1 MQVLAPRLS
10 LSFLL
15 LFCTFARAQT
25 PPDDWQKF
33 LTPPAKSPTNG
44 SVFVEANGDKAS
56 AQISLGGDDSW
67 QVQVLA
73 GPNLARTIVGNGK
86 ETRVLDNATK
96 RVQRFDFDALS
107 EWFRGFDIDN
117 GGPANLWL
125 HPSAQLV
132 TQNYNAKLSSIGG
145 QTVLELTANA
155 RGKYLQ
161 RVGVMVGGAGGGR
174 YYAART
180 TAAWNRVYRMQ
191 LKFSA
196 PQVLAART
204 DFDSDN
210 RILQTLNYAYE
221 NALLKT
227 VTVRDADN
235 RLLSTWN
242 YQWNAT
248 PAAANFALPAAPII
262 EENTP
267 RDSVE
272 NDASSWWNRGVLQ
285 TRREDWRAALASF
298 TRAAQLA
305 PDALAAPS
313 AQFDAALQV
322 RDTAATLD
330 ALQRIEKVAGPDNY
344 ETVSRRLRWHSLQ
357 RYSDAARADLQA
369 LTADKSPRA
378 QWLRATTWRTLG
390 DQNAATQ
397 AARETLDNAETPAS
411 VAFDAAALL
420 GEIAPANLADEIEK
434 SATNVQA
441 HQIAARLLRNKN
453 AALTAEQLPENLSD
467 PRALVLIARTLEAR
481 GDGATTIWQKIA
493 DTATT
498 PLQPLAQRQLM
509 TLAAQRGD
517 AAASLALYTVLVA
530 RLGDS
535 ETSALQNFLF
545 QCVGQKRQRGK
556 VSRHIAK
563 SRHQRARHQFRRA
576 PVAGLSTAIR
586 EQ

>member
-10 LSFLL
+10 LCFLL

-25 PPDDWQKF
+25 APNDWQKF

-44 SVFVEANGDKAS
+44 SVSVEANGDQAS
-56 AQISLGGDDSW
+56 AQILLGQDDSW

-73 GPNLARTIVGNGK
+73 GPNSARRIVGNGQ
-86 ETRVLDNATK
+86 ETRVLDNATG
-96 RVQRFDFDALS
+96 RVQRFDFNALG

-125 HPSAQLV
+125 RPAAQLV
-132 TQNYNAKLSSIGG
+132 AQNYSAKLSSKEG
-145 QTVLELTANA
+145 QTVLDLTANA

-161 RVGVMVGGAGGGR
+161 RTGVMVGGAGGGR
-174 YYAART
+174 YYAARKT
-180 TAAWNRVYRMQ
+180 PAWNRVYRMQ
-191 LKFSA
+191 LQYNA

-227 VTVRDADN
+227 VTVRDANN
-235 RLLSTWN
+235 RLLSTWT
-242 YQWNAT
+242 YRWNAT
-248 PAAANFALPAAPII
+248 PAANFALPEAPIL

-298 TRAAQLA
+298 ARAAQLA

-322 RDTAATLD
+322 RDTSATLD
-330 ALQRIEKVAGPDNY
+330 ALQRIEKVAGPNNY

-357 RYSDAARADLQA
+357 RDSDAARADLQA
-369 LTADKSPRA
+369 LSADKTPRA

-390 DQNAATQ
+390 DQNAAIQ
-397 AARETLDNAETPAS
+397 EARETLDNAATSANL
-411 VAFDAAALL
+411 AFDAAALL
-420 GEIAPANLADEIEK
+420 IEIAPANLADALEK
-434 SATNVQA
+434 STPNAQA
-441 HQIAARLLRNKN
+441 HQVAARLLRNKN
-453 AALTAEQLPENLSD
+453 AALTAEQLQENLND

-481 GDGATTIWQKIA
+481 GDGAATLWQKIA
-493 DTATT
+493 DTATA
-498 PLQPLAQRQLM
+498 PLQQVAQRQLM
-509 TLAAQRGD
+509 ALAAQRGD
-517 AAASLALYTVLVA
+517 AAASLALYTGLAA
-530 RLGDS
+530 RLNDDEMGQFAEFS
-535 ETSALQNFLF
+535 F

-556 VSRHIAK
+556 VSRHAAK
-563 SRHQRARHQFRRA
+563 SRPQRARGQF
-576 PVAGLSTAIR
+576 
-586 EQ
+586 